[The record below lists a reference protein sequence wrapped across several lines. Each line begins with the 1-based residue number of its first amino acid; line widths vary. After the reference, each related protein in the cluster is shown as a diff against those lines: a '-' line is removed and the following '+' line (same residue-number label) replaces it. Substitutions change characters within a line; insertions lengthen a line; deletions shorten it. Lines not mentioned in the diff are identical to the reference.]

1 MKAKIGETQIP
12 SPTLPLGVPG
22 VELDKV
28 PQLVLGRRIVKR
40 RNVAEP
46 QVLVQWRNQTRD
58 DATWEDYE
66 EMMRKFPDFIREDT
80 NFLKEGE
87 LRREIA
93 DLGMTVEANG
103 LNEGEEEKLGKKV
116 KKNGQ
121 LPISNS
127 KSDSGTQGA
136 SIMLG
141 NNKIS
146 VVDKVGT
153 SVQKKRCKSS
163 ATGEE
168 N

>member
-1 MKAKIGETQIP
+1 
-12 SPTLPLGVPG
+12 
-22 VELDKV
+22 
-28 PQLVLGRRIVKR
+28 
-40 RNVAEP
+40 
-46 QVLVQWRNQTRD
+46 
-58 DATWEDYE
+58 
-66 EMMRKFPDFIREDT
+66 
-80 NFLKEGE
+80 
-87 LRREIA
+87 
-93 DLGMTVEANG
+93 MTVEANG

-121 LPISNS
+121 LPISHS

-146 VVDKVGT
+146 VADKVGT